1 MSYLGGTVRG
11 KRSEAGFQSTM
22 VGSDVAMKRK
32 ILRKAFKSNQIKTN
46 TGDSVGKSTIGPF
59 RTAFHMGDVLSRK
72 YQSCGGA
79 NQVNGTHVTRIN
91 LGGSVPNDSCNV
103 ETHTVTHSV
112 TPQQVSLG
120 SGNGKTVADS
130 SLYTRFKNLESVNL
144 NYNDSTFGGSDSNTV
159 YTALNSVRK

>member
-1 MSYLGGTVRG
+1 MSYLGGTVHG

-79 NQVNGTHVTRIN
+79 NQVNGTHVNRIKI
-91 LGGSVPNDSCNV
+91 GGSVPNDSCNV
-103 ETHTVTHSV
+103 ETNGV

-159 YTALNSVRK
+159 YTALNRVRK